1 MGLEEI
7 REWPTV
13 AQTMLTVVT
22 QIPGPFLG
30 WARTATCT
38 CLSKLGRRLISLAW
52 QFQTVSVPIIENGH
66 GSVRIR
72 KSDSARGRK
81 AHTRA
86 MALAISP
93 NEDYTDTVGPSLNAK
108 PHVRAARCPN

>member
-1 MGLEEI
+1 
-7 REWPTV
+7 
-13 AQTMLTVVT
+13 MLTVVT

-66 GSVRIR
+66 GSVRNSGKAIR
-72 KSDSARGRK
+72 REAEKLI
-81 AHTRA
+81 RA
-86 MALAISP
+86 QWPWL
-93 NEDYTDTVGPSLNAK
+93 
-108 PHVRAARCPN
+108 